1 MEGSDARRERSR
13 HGSGLK
19 PHSPLFRSRCDS
31 GGSHVCRVDK
41 PSVEIHQPFRIQPD
55 LKPLQDAVEGA
66 IVGPVAVSMVRALP
80 GTVTLRKVPP
90 GSTAAQDPE
99 DGVEHLPWVPPL
111 ASGGLR
117 GRKKIVNELPL
128 PLVEFVASYHS
139 GSIAAERLIIVFRQ
153 ALVSAERRCGE
164 EAASAC

>member
-1 MEGSDARRERSR
+1 M
-13 HGSGLK
+13 
-19 PHSPLFRSRCDS
+19 
-31 GGSHVCRVDK
+31 CRVDK

-80 GTVTLRKVPP
+80 GTVSLRKVPP
-90 GSTAAQDPE
+90 RSTAAQDPE
-99 DGVEHLPWVPPL
+99 DRVEHLPRVTPL
-111 ASGGLR
+111 ASGGLW
-117 GRKKIVNELPL
+117 GREEIVNDVNELPL

-139 GSIAAERLIIVFRQ
+139 GTIAAKRLIIVFRQ

>member
-1 MEGSDARRERSR
+1 
-13 HGSGLK
+13 
-19 PHSPLFRSRCDS
+19 
-31 GGSHVCRVDK
+31 VCRVDK

-80 GTVTLRKVPP
+80 GTVSLRKVPP
-90 GSTAAQDPE
+90 RSTAAQDPE
-99 DGVEHLPWVPPL
+99 DRVEHLPRVTPL
-111 ASGGLR
+111 ASGGLW
-117 GRKKIVNELPL
+117 GREEIVNELPL